1 MIVNQGGQQVTIV
14 DPKTSNRIELKAG
27 LYELQL
33 AGGGG
38 GLKLSTDRFAL
49 KRGDKTVVTVRR
61 QATVPATPQGPYGV
75 ADPEVTDDGVIRRGF
90 FMSPHDL
97 LNNAFLLPDGR
108 HVLYS
113 TGGDF
118 QNRQWLPGTDPAL
131 WLADFTSMNK
141 IPRKY
146 TGHDPGAISLAL
158 SRTGRQAL
166 TASEDKTLR
175 LWDLETGDSR
185 LIRRE
190 ESSLGSVVFAPDAP
204 HAAYVCGMSI
214 HLCDLLTGEELMTFR
229 GHESGIAKIAFCA
242 DGRRIVSGSGD
253 KTIRVWDVKTGK
265 EIRRMTHGKGVTD
278 LALFPDD
285 RRVLATSGDGPIVW
299 DLETGQQLRRI
310 SLTVASAPDLA
321 AVSRVIEEP
330 LRRISLNVSCVA
342 VSPDGRRALFGEDTA
357 VWLWDLERGEKIDR
371 WYSHMSL
378 VWRVAFSPDGQRAV
392 STSFDR
398 TVRIWAMPPIEK
410 PLKQAPQPKPPAVTS
425 KGPRP
430 DGVISPRTRAILATL
445 EETVPMGFANE
456 TPLDNVLIYIKQAT
470 FKGKKPTDPGLPI
483 YVAPLGLQE
492 AGQTLTSTVQMNVIG
507 APLKITLPQILGQ
520 LGLAYLVKDDVL
532 IISSPKGID
541 RERNETASAAADS
554 SPGTKRVLAK
564 LEQPI
569 SMSFAG
575 ATPLDDVL
583 TYIKY
588 QIATPESDGIPIH
601 VDPLGLKE
609 AGRSMTST
617 VSIDLDGVP
626 LKTTLRLMLKQL
638 GLAYTVKDGLL
649 IISSAE
655 GIRKPTGRADER
667 HP

>member
-1 MIVNQGGQQVTIV
+1 
-14 DPKTSNRIELKAG
+14 
-27 LYELQL
+27 
-33 AGGGG
+33 
-38 GLKLSTDRFAL
+38 
-49 KRGDKTVVTVRR
+49 
-61 QATVPATPQGPYGV
+61 
-75 ADPEVTDDGVIRRGF
+75 
-90 FMSPHDL
+90 
-97 LNNAFLLPDGR
+97 
-108 HVLYS
+108 
-113 TGGDF
+113 
-118 QNRQWLPGTDPAL
+118 
-131 WLADFTSMNK
+131 
-141 IPRKY
+141 
-146 TGHDPGAISLAL
+146 
-158 SRTGRQAL
+158 
-166 TASEDKTLR
+166 
-175 LWDLETGDSR
+175 
-185 LIRRE
+185 
-190 ESSLGSVVFAPDAP
+190 
-204 HAAYVCGMSI
+204 
-214 HLCDLLTGEELMTFR
+214 
-229 GHESGIAKIAFCA
+229 
-242 DGRRIVSGSGD
+242 
-253 KTIRVWDVKTGK
+253 
-265 EIRRMTHGKGVTD
+265 MTHGKGVTD

-456 TPLDNVLIYIKQAT
+456 TPLDDVLIYIKQAT

-483 YVAPLGLQE
+483 YVDPLGLQE
-492 AGQTLTSTVQMNVIG
+492 AGQTLTSTVRMNVIG

-541 RERNETASAAADS
+541 RERNETASPAADA

-564 LEQPI
+564 LERAHLHV
-569 SMSFAG
+569 FRRCDAAG
-575 ATPLDDVL
+575 RRAHIHQVCRSPPPNPM
-583 TYIKY
+583 
-588 QIATPESDGIPIH
+588 ASPSH